1 MNKAFTKEPEGEQE
15 AQFERDAP
23 RLPAGAKN
31 LLTPEGARRMQDE
44 LKELRYR
51 TRPEVTKIVS
61 WAAANGDRSE
71 NGDYT
76 YNKKR
81 LRDIDKRIR
90 FLSKRLENSE
100 VIDPAKISSEQ
111 VLFGATV
118 TIRDEEDRERQ
129 YSIVGV
135 DEVEVSRGHISWLSP
150 LGAALLKSRAG
161 DVVTFNSPRGQQEI
175 EIVRVEYKS
184 LA

>member
-1 MNKAFTKEPEGEQE
+1 MNKAFTKESESEQE
-15 AQFERDAP
+15 EDFERDVP
-23 RLPAGAKN
+23 KLPPGAKH
-31 LLTPEGARRMQDE
+31 LLTPVGAKRMQDE
-44 LKELRYR
+44 LRELRLK

-61 WAAANGDRSE
+61 WAAGNGDRSE

-90 FLSKRLENSE
+90 FLSKRLESAQ
-100 VIDPAKISSEQ
+100 VVDPTKIDSDQ

-118 TIRDEEDRERQ
+118 TIRDEDDRERR

-135 DEVEVSRGHISWLSP
+135 DEVEVSKGYISWLSP
-150 LGAALLKSRAG
+150 LGSALLRSREG
-161 DVVTFNSPRGQQEI
+161 DVVTFHSPRGQQEI
-175 EIVRVEYKS
+175 EVMKIEYKS
-184 LA
+184 IG